1 MENFFDEYSKV
12 NIEQNVVWGEMDAF
26 QHINNTVYFRY
37 FENVRLEYF
46 HKINLFEIMKN
57 EGIGPVLA
65 STQCRFKIPLTFPDK
80 IHIGTKVFE
89 LGEDYYLM
97 KYSIYSHQY
106 EKIVAEGEGKIVS
119 FSFAEKKKS
128 KHPKQLYE
136 NILALEGNQIVKK

>member
-1 MENFFDEYSKV
+1 
-12 NIEQNVVWGEMDAF
+12 
-26 QHINNTVYFRY
+26 
-37 FENVRLEYF
+37 
-46 HKINLFEIMKN
+46 MKTY
-57 EGIGPVLA
+57 GIGPVLA

-128 KHPKQLYE
+128 TQC
-136 NILALEGNQIVKK
+136 ISALQAIFL